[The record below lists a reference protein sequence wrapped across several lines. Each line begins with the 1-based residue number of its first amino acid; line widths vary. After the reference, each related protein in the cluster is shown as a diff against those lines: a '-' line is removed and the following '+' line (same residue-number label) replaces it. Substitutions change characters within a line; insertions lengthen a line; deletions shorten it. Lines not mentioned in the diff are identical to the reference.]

1 MESSGGLKREIGLL
15 DATMIVISGI
25 IGGGIFFTPATVAQ
39 YLPYSSYILIAWAA
53 GAVIAFAGA
62 LTFAELGSR
71 FPHAGGHYIYIRDAF
86 GRLPAFLYGWMLLL
100 IIATGALA
108 SLALAFANYVS
119 AFVPMSELM
128 ERIFAAGTIVGLSI
142 INILGVKPGARTTT
156 VLTAVKVLALG
167 TLIVAGLFLA
177 PAPVDRPS
185 LSLNLSNSLLGGF
198 AAALVPI
205 SFSFGGWQQ
214 LNFVAGEIRDA
225 QRKVPIALALGVA
238 VVAAIYL
245 GANAVYL
252 RALGPHGMAN
262 SDAIAQA
269 SAAVLFGDFA
279 GRLITVLIAVSILAF
294 SNVVVMVTPRV
305 FYAMAK
311 DGVFVKSLA
320 ELHPRFGTP
329 ARAIVLQGAW
339 AIVLVLVGSIG
350 MLVNGVVFAD
360 WIFFGLG
367 AASLFFFRRRDAERD
382 VAFRVPGYPVVPIF
396 FVLAAVVAVGSAVKS
411 YPRESLI
418 GVGLLLV
425 GAVIYRLRSG
435 RDRIIS
441 RGERGTA
448 ENAE

>member
-1 MESSGGLKREIGLL
+1 LTEDRPSGLKREIGLL
-15 DATMIVISGI
+15 DATMIVVSGI

-39 YLPYSSYILIAWAA
+39 HLPNSAWIIAAWSA

-86 GRLPAFLYGWMLLL
+86 GKLPAFLYGWMLLL

-119 AFVPMSELM
+119 AFVTLSDLG
-128 ERIFAAGTIVGLSI
+128 ERLFAATTIAALSI

-156 VLTAVKVLALG
+156 ILTVVKVLGLG
-167 TLIVAGLFLA
+167 TLIVGGLVLPFNGA
-177 PAPVDRPS
+177 PAPFAAATPVVA
-185 LSLNLSNSLLGGF
+185 GF

-214 LNFVAGEIRDA
+214 LNFVAGEITDA

-238 VVAAIYL
+238 IVAAIYI

-252 RALGPHGMAN
+252 RALGPAGMAQ
-262 SDAIAQA
+262 SSAIAQE
-269 SAAVLFGDFA
+269 SAQVLFGGA
-279 GRLITVLIAVSILAF
+279 ASRAITILIAISILAF

-305 FYAMAK
+305 FYAMAR
-311 DGVFVKSLA
+311 DGVFIRSLA
-320 ELHPRFGTP
+320 DLHPTFNTP
-329 ARAIVLQGAW
+329 ARAIALQGAW
-339 AIVLVLVGSIG
+339 AIVLVLIGSIG

-367 AASLFFFRRRDAERD
+367 AASLFVFRRRDPSGD
-382 VAFRVPGYPVVPIF
+382 VSFRVPGYPVVPAF
-396 FVLAAVVAVGSAVKS
+396 FVLAAVIAVGAAVSS

-418 GVGLLLV
+418 GVGLLLI
-425 GAVIYRLRSG
+425 GGLIYKLR
-435 RDRIIS
+435 
-441 RGERGTA
+441 
-448 ENAE
+448 

>member
-1 MESSGGLKREIGLL
+1 MERSSGLKREIGLL

-39 YLPYSSYILIAWAA
+39 YLPYTSWILLAWAA
-53 GAVIAFAGA
+53 GAVVAFAGA

-71 FPHAGGHYIYIRDAF
+71 FPDAGGHYIYIRDAF
-86 GRLPAFLYGWMLLL
+86 GKLPAFLYGWMLLL

-119 AFVPMSELM
+119 AFVPMSDLAA
-128 ERIFAAGTIVGLSI
+128 RLFAAATIAVLSI
-142 INILGVKPGARTTT
+142 INILGVKPGTRTTT
-156 VLTAVKVLALG
+156 ILTAIKVLALG
-167 TLIVAGLFLA
+167 ALIIAGLFFA
-177 PAPVDRPS
+177 HTPVDRPS
-185 LSLNLSNSLLGGF
+185 MSVTLSNSLLAGF

-205 SFSFGGWQQ
+205 SFSYGGWQQ
-214 LNFVAGEIRDA
+214 LNFVAGEIKDA

-252 RALGPHGMAN
+252 RALGPHGMAQ

-269 SAAVLFGDFA
+269 SASALFGDVA
-279 GRLITVLIAVSILAF
+279 GRLITVLIAISILAF

-305 FYAMAK
+305 FYAMAR
-311 DGVFVKSLA
+311 DGVFVKSMA
-320 ELHPRFGTP
+320 DLHPRFGTP
-329 ARAIVLQGAW
+329 ARAIMLQGVW
-339 AIVLVLVGSIG
+339 AIVLVLIGSIG

-367 AASLFFFRRRDAERD
+367 AASLFVFRRRAGAGD

-396 FVLAAVVAVGSAVKS
+396 FVLAAIVAVGSAVTS

-418 GVGLLLV
+418 GVAMLLA
-425 GAVIYRLRSG
+425 GAVIYRFRSG
-435 RDRIIS
+435 R
-441 RGERGTA
+441 
-448 ENAE
+448 